1 LDLGVDMCRLQMM
14 PGCGG
19 AGDSS
24 ESHDTDP
31 PGDDLDSPPSIRRR
45 TPQGKGTRPHS
56 DLLNQILIDK
66 FKVSTFFFLIW
77 GCKKRI
83 VKKFEIMH
91 LGIILF

>member
-66 FKVSTFFFLIW
+66 FKVSTNCFFFFFNL
-77 GCKKRI
+77 GLQK
-83 VKKFEIMH
+83 EIMH